1 MVPTLATVV
10 VQEVGGT
17 VQGLV
22 VGLEGSSLYSL
33 QPLSAS
39 LETS

>member
-33 QPLSAS
+33 QPLLAS
-39 LETS
+39 FETS